1 MNARTDSFSLCA
13 VSRVCVGWL
22 QAQGVADQIKA
33 DAEKAVNRTFSQ
45 WQVVEYQTQVVA
57 GTNYFFKV
65 PPSLPLLLL
74 RLLLLLLLRSWN
86 GQIGE
91 FLLRTP

>member
-1 MNARTDSFSLCA
+1 M
-13 VSRVCVGWL
+13 
-22 QAQGVADQIKA
+22 ADQIKA

-65 PPSLPLLLL
+65 PPLLPLPLPLL
-74 RLLLLLLLRSWN
+74 RLLLLLLRSWN